1 MLIHLA
7 VYYPESLYPLQIRN
21 GIIKGL
27 QIFAVLDLASL
38 HKKIEINKKDRIH
51 VCIVNNLKYVYFFL
65 FLCVLY
71 QRLRQRLVGLWCLF
85 QGRYNLRELRDP
97 TQSSYKPSQGPL
109 IGFTVKKNHFGLVVG
124 EITYRETDPYTSCY
138 FYKRILILM
147 QLF

>member
-51 VCIVNNLKYVYFFL
+51 VCIENNLKYVYFFL
-65 FLCVLY
+65 F
-71 QRLRQRLVGLWCLF
+71 F
-85 QGRYNLRELRDP
+85 E
-97 TQSSYKPSQGPL
+97 
-109 IGFTVKKNHFGLVVG
+109 KKIDFIFFV
-124 EITYRETDPYTSCY
+124 C
-138 FYKRILILM
+138 LILEATP
-147 QLF
+147 LEAYHLTLWFIKVKLSGVVVSFLGAR

>member
-51 VCIVNNLKYVYFFL
+51 VCTVNNLKYVYFFL
-65 FLCVLY
+65 FL
-71 QRLRQRLVGLWCLF
+71 R
-85 QGRYNLRELRDP
+85 
-97 TQSSYKPSQGPL
+97 
-109 IGFTVKKNHFGLVVG
+109 KKNRFKFFCVSYTRGYASRGLP
-124 EITYRETDPYTSCY
+124 PYIMV
-138 FYKRILILM
+138 YKSKTKWGCGVFSRGDII
-147 QLF
+147 